1 MQTRR
6 AIVAAAL
13 ELFRRRGYV
22 ATTIE
27 AIAEAAGVAVST
39 VYYAFGSKLEIL
51 RAIREEWHS
60 RSAIRVALEQTGS
73 QAPLAV
79 ALATL
84 AHATRLQ
91 WETGSDVTSV
101 YRQAAAADAEAAAE
115 LESALAG
122 RRAALN
128 RFVAGLDLP
137 RGTSANRDD
146 AAAIVRALCRH
157 ELYEELVDGA
167 RWSPDK
173 YEMWLVRVL
182 TQSLSRLHDQ
192 TDAVS

>member
-6 AIVAAAL
+6 AIVSAAL
-13 ELFRRRGYV
+13 ELFRERGYV

-27 AIAEAAGVAVST
+27 AIAAGAGVAVST

-51 RAIREEWHS
+51 RAVREEWHS
-60 RSAIRVALEQTGS
+60 RSAIRIVLEQTS
-73 QAPLAV
+73 SEVPIV
-79 ALATL
+79 TALATL

-91 WETGSDVTSV
+91 WETGSAVTSV
-101 YRQAAAADAEAAAE
+101 YKQAAAADAEAAAE
-115 LESALAG
+115 LESAIAG

-137 RGTSANRDD
+137 VGTGSNRED

-157 ELYEELVDGA
+157 EVYEELVDGA
-167 RWSPDK
+167 GWSPEK
-173 YEMWLVRVL
+173 YERWLVRVL
-182 TQSLSRLHDQ
+182 TQCLSRQHEHSDRE
-192 TDAVS
+192 S